1 MPAWNPFFPVYLEWG
16 SVPGCCSPSWV
27 CRWSRRPTLRA
38 PARAG
43 ADGGMTALGSF
54 VVSSSLPALRDF
66 VLFPNPNDSEQS
78 ALSGMMGLAIRFLT
92 RLPVDQQKLRK
103 CHHGRCRR
111 GSHRWCR
118 RGSHRRCRRGSVSFR
133 SFSHV
138 AAPPAIISCPYTR
151 YQQ

>member
-1 MPAWNPFFPVYLEWG
+1 
-16 SVPGCCSPSWV
+16 
-27 CRWSRRPTLRA
+27 
-38 PARAG
+38 
-43 ADGGMTALGSF
+43 MTALGSF

-78 ALSGMMGLAIRFLT
+78 ALSGMTGLAIRFLT
-92 RLPVDQQKLRK
+92 HLPVDQQKLRK
-103 CHHGRCRR
+103 CHHRRCRRGSHRRCRR